1 MDCIRTLQLTGS
13 QVTQHHII
21 VRTGL
26 TSSHCPTFHQQTLPL
41 RTRESIVEA
50 GKGRDTPSDN
60 EVNVKGKDATPA
72 S

>member
-26 TSSHCPTFHQQTLPL
+26 TSSHCPAFRQQTFPL
-41 RTRESIVEA
+41 Q
-50 GKGRDTPSDN
+50 
-60 EVNVKGKDATPA
+60 PA
-72 S
+72 SFLFLTDQINK